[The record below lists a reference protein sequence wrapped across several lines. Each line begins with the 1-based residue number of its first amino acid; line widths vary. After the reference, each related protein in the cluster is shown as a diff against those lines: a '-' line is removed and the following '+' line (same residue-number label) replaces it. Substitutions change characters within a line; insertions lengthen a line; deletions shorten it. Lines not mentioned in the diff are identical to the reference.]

1 MTAFELQRQTAIRLV
16 RKFRCPM
23 VNPFR
28 FCHSDFVQITLIL
41 YAGPVPAPIVWHDA
55 FLVVFFCCCFLFQ
68 RQAAIRLAHNLEA
81 LWWILLG
88 FVIDFVFYNNTISV
102 C

>member
-1 MTAFELQRQTAIRLV
+1 MTEFELQSQTAIRSV

-55 FLVVFFCCCFLFQ
+55 FFVCFFVVVFVPK
-68 RQAAIRLAHNLEA
+68 ASSHK
-81 LWWILLG
+81 
-88 FVIDFVFYNNTISV
+88 VSS
-102 C
+102 